1 VIDDDVRNVLRG
13 AGRPY
18 DVLLVNTPDPAT
30 AQANRL
36 FTVEFLRLAF
46 RRMDDSS
53 VLVLSL
59 LPSADYYGGSARRV
73 ASSVHATL
81 RSVFPRV
88 IVVPGERNYFLASA
102 GPLDPGIARLVDAR
116 KIPTTAVNG
125 YYIDDDLLRSRSQSF
140 TGTLDSLAPI
150 NSDLHPVVY
159 FRQIAF
165 WLESV
170 GWSAEFIGWI
180 TVVLLL
186 AGLAVVSRVGAGIY
200 AAGFAASGIEVA
212 LLFGFQCLYGFV
224 YRSLWLVIG
233 AFMGGLAV
241 GAGLSAKA
249 VPARRWFL
257 GGLVALAACGM
268 ISWVL
273 LEYLV
278 RSGRADLVGVAGIL
292 GLAAL
297 AGTATGIVF
306 GAGSFLAPGS
316 TEGIAGT
323 LYAADLAGSALGSL
337 LAAVFLLPMLGTGIA
352 AGAMGILPVVAILLF
367 VLWPGPGAGAHERRQ
382 G

>member
-1 VIDDDVRNVLRG
+1 
-13 AGRPY
+13 
-18 DVLLVNTPDPAT
+18 
-30 AQANRL
+30 
-36 FTVEFLRLAF
+36 
-46 RRMDDSS
+46 
-53 VLVLSL
+53 
-59 LPSADYYGGSARRV
+59 
-73 ASSVHATL
+73 
-81 RSVFPRV
+81 
-88 IVVPGERNYFLASA
+88 
-102 GPLDPGIARLVDAR
+102 
-116 KIPTTAVNG
+116 VNG
-125 YYIDDDLLRSRSQSF
+125 YYIDDDLLRSRSQGF
-140 TGTLDSLAPI
+140 AATLDSLAPI

-170 GWSAEFIGWI
+170 GWSAEFIGWT

-257 GGLVALAACGM
+257 GGLVVLAACGM

-367 VLWPGPGAGAHERRQ
+367 VIWPDPGAGAHERSQ

>member
-1 VIDDDVRNVLRG
+1 
-13 AGRPY
+13 
-18 DVLLVNTPDPAT
+18 
-30 AQANRL
+30 
-36 FTVEFLRLAF
+36 VEFLRLAYT
-46 RRMDDSS
+46 RMDDSS
-53 VLVLSL
+53 VLVLSV
-59 LPSADYYGGSARRV
+59 LPSADYYGGRARRV
-73 ASSVHATL
+73 ASSVYATL

-102 GPLDPGIARLVDAR
+102 SPLDPGIARLVEAR
-116 KIPTTAVNG
+116 RIPTTAVNG
-125 YYIDDDLLRSRSQSF
+125 FYIDDDLLRSRSRSF
-140 TGTLDSLAPI
+140 AGALDSLAPV

-170 GWSAEFIGWI
+170 GWSVEVIGWT

-186 AGLAVVSRVGAGIY
+186 VGLAAVSRVGAGIY

-233 AFMGGLAV
+233 GFMGGLAV
-241 GAGLSAKA
+241 GAALAAKA
-249 VPARRWFL
+249 GPGAARRWFISGLAAL
-257 GGLVALAACGM
+257 GGCGV
-268 ISWVL
+268 ISSVL

-278 RSGRADLVGVAGIL
+278 RSGRADLTGMAALLGSVTVAGV
-292 GLAAL
+292 
-297 AGTATGIVF
+297 ATGIVF
-306 GAGSFLAPGS
+306 GAGSFLASGS
-316 TEGIAGT
+316 TGGTAGT

-337 LAAVFLLPMLGTGIA
+337 MAAVFLLPMLGTGFA
-352 AGAMGILPVVAILLF
+352 AGAMGILPVAAILLF
-367 VLWPGPGAGAHERRQ
+367 VRWPDPGMVPQERRM

>member
-1 VIDDDVRNVLRG
+1 
-13 AGRPY
+13 
-18 DVLLVNTPDPAT
+18 
-30 AQANRL
+30 
-36 FTVEFLRLAF
+36 
-46 RRMDDSS
+46 
-53 VLVLSL
+53 
-59 LPSADYYGGSARRV
+59 
-73 ASSVHATL
+73 
-81 RSVFPRV
+81 
-88 IVVPGERNYFLASA
+88 
-102 GPLDPGIARLVDAR
+102 
-116 KIPTTAVNG
+116 VNG
-125 YYIDDDLLRSRSQSF
+125 YYIDDDLLRSRSRSF

-170 GWSAEFIGWI
+170 GWSVEFIGWT
-180 TVVLLL
+180 TVVLFL

-233 AFMGGLAV
+233 GFMGGLAL
-241 GAGLSAKA
+241 GAGLSSKA
-249 VPARRWFL
+249 GPARRWFV
-257 GGLVALAACGM
+257 GGLAALAGCGV
-268 ISWVL
+268 ISSVL

-278 RSGRADLVGVAGIL
+278 RSGRADLMGMAGIL
-292 GLAAL
+292 GLATL

-306 GAGSFLAPGS
+306 GAGSFLVPGS
-316 TEGIAGT
+316 TGGIAGT

-337 LAAVFLLPMLGTGIA
+337 MAAVFLLPMLGTAIA
-352 AGAMGILPVVAILLF
+352 AGAMGILPVAAILLF
-367 VLWPGPGAGAHERRQ
+367 VRWPGTGAGPHEWRQ